1 MLKKYWIYIL
11 YFILNLYNV
20 VSAQNFPKQ
29 NYIDFS
35 TDRSTWFFKSD
46 LKNNKIIFSDFFSP
60 FDPTVKVEYFDPLV
74 SFELENN
81 YYFNSNGNLMVE
93 ISDLKKIYDPYF
105 DYKILKDTL
114 EIKYTYYDKKIV
126 QGFGKRSTSIEYIKK
141 TWNITVDSKKNKT
154 KISGKYSYTEYQPAF
169 GGRNKP
175 FDNNVEIAE
184 DKGFKNIKFKLNAD
198 SIEIKDNKYYISVS
212 EIMGLT
218 NIKTIKENG
227 YIAIQIKNLA
237 DVTENIE
244 REGVVSKTI
253 IPRASNLW
261 RSGNVEKLNNYT
273 WADYMNDIIANKRD
287 YGWKWKGIYI
297 PSGSHF
303 KDADGNEIT
312 LEANRIVPYTM
323 YIPKN
328 YTKKESRLV
337 YILHGGTGNENAS
350 LYRTMDRGKNL
361 DVYAEKYNYIF
372 VSPNGWT
379 QNPMWMHRQAL
390 YSFEKSFDS
399 IMEEYPVDK
408 NKIFIM
414 GNSLGGRGAFDITMR
429 YPTLF
434 KAMVST
440 APAWGVKEHSQW
452 KQSKYS
458 VQDIKELPSLIGIGT
473 LDKTFSF
480 KTEIGNKEELG
491 WLTKDVVPVLS
502 NAKYLA
508 VERGNHSQNW
518 GSILDIIFE
527 FFEENLKEKNK
538 ESIPDIKSLENKEFV
553 SLKELK
559 KVLGDDF
566 KYYNVNSYDNNPEEA
581 LDYITIIY
589 KNFCINLVPGELK
602 YRKNFE
608 RYKEDSNSRTKDED
622 KLDFTPRFSKAPY
635 VDGED
640 LYILTKDILE
650 ILF

>member
-1 MLKKYWIYIL
+1 MRKKQWVCIL
-11 YFILNLYNV
+11 YFILNLYNII
-20 VSAQNFPKQ
+20 SADGFPKQ
-29 NYIDFS
+29 DYIDFS
-35 TDRSTWFFKSD
+35 TDRSTWFFK
-46 LKNNKIIFSDFFSP
+46 LVENNKIIFSDFFSP
-60 FDPTVKVEYFDPLV
+60 FDPTVKVKHFDPLV
-74 SFELENN
+74 SFELENS
-81 YYFNSNGNLMVE
+81 YYFNKNNNLMVE
-93 ISDLKKIYDPYF
+93 IEDLKKIYDPYF
-105 DYKILKDTL
+105 DYKISKDIL

-126 QGFGKRSTSIEYIKK
+126 QGFGKRSTSIEYTKK
-141 TWNITVDSKKNKT
+141 TWNIKIDLKKDILKTV
-154 KISGKYSYTEYQPAF
+154 GKYSYTEYEPAL

-175 FDNNVEIAE
+175 FDNNVQISK
-184 DKGFKNIKFKLNAD
+184 DKGFKNLEFVLNGDA
-198 SIEIKDNKYYISVS
+198 IEIKDNKHYISVS

-218 NIKTIKENG
+218 NIKTINENG
-227 YIAIQIKNLA
+227 YAGIQIKNLA

-244 REGVVSKTI
+244 REEVASKII
-253 IPRASNLW
+253 IPAASNLW
-261 RSGNVEKLNNYT
+261 RSGNVEKLDGYT
-273 WADYMNDIIANKRD
+273 WSDYMDDIIAGKRN

-328 YTKKESRLV
+328 YSENESRLA

-350 LYRTMDRGKNL
+350 LYRTMERGYNL
-361 DVYAEKYNYIF
+361 DVYAEKYNYIL

-399 IMEEYPVDK
+399 IIKEYPVDK

-429 YPTLF
+429 YPKLF

-440 APAWGVKEHSQW
+440 APAWGVKEHSKW
-452 KQSKYS
+452 EQSRYS
-458 VQDIKELPSLIGIGT
+458 VQDIKDLPSLIGIGT

-480 KTEIGNKEELG
+480 KTEVGNKEELG
-491 WLTKDVVPVLS
+491 WLTKNVVPILS
-502 NAKYLA
+502 NAKYIA

-527 FFEENLKEKNK
+527 FFEENLKEEKK
-538 ESIPDIKSLENKEFV
+538 ESVVDMKFLENKEFV
-553 SLKELK
+553 SLRTLK
-559 KVLGDDF
+559 DVLGDKF
-566 KYYNVNSYDNNPEEA
+566 KYYNINSYDNNPEKA
-581 LDYITIIY
+581 IDYITIIY
-589 KNFCINLVPGELK
+589 KNICINLTPGELK
-602 YRKNFE
+602 YRRNFE
-608 RYKEDSNSRTKDED
+608 RYKEDSNERTKDED
-622 KLDFTPRFSKAPY
+622 KLDFAPKFSKAPY
-635 VDGED
+635 VYGED
-640 LYILTKDILE
+640 IYIPTKDILE